1 MCSNLVVSLAY
12 LKNVTRH
19 LSFSFHILLTTV
31 CFSHRIPGWRFFFP
45 STMSRQRDAEWRVLK
60 AAREFMY
67 GADEDDSEDNTDS
80 EEDETEPTPPDDKTV
95 AAIVDKAFA
104 DAEETA
110 FFEKFKLGPIR
121 VDITSADPAWQV
133 LRRSIQ
139 DALNL
144 VTSTPSQVLDAY
156 LTPAQ
161 KLLLLPPLYAGDTT
175 ILEIQ
180 KYNTQLYKEA
190 LATGGDFE
198 GQNDNLITKIAMA
211 RFGLPV
217 EPLTVNNV
225 YNTGT
230 DGNDPE
236 DADPAAPRVQR
247 IMFAEKPLEFL
258 DKYYERSHG
267 YPMIRREYS
276 RITASTKLC

>member
-1 MCSNLVVSLAY
+1 MSSNRA
-12 LKNVTRH
+12 
-19 LSFSFHILLTTV
+19 
-31 CFSHRIPGWRFFFP
+31 
-45 STMSRQRDAEWRVLK
+45 AEWRVLR

-67 GADEDDSEDNTDS
+67 GADDDSEDNTDP

-104 DAEETA
+104 DADEKA
-110 FFEKFKLGPIR
+110 FFKQFESSPIQ
-121 VDITSADPAWQV
+121 VDITSADPAWQET
-133 LRRSIQ
+133 RRKVQ

-144 VTSTPSQVLDAY
+144 DTNTPSNVLDTF

-161 KLLLLPPLYAGDTT
+161 KLLLLPPLFAGDNTV
-175 ILEIQ
+175 LEIQ
-180 KYNTQLYKEA
+180 KYNKQLYKAA

-198 GQNDNLITKIAMA
+198 GQNDNLITKIVMA

-217 EPLTVNNV
+217 EPLTLNNCF
-225 YNTGT
+225 NSGA

-267 YPMIRREYS
+267 YPMIRRE
-276 RITASTKLC
+276 